1 MAIRSLELRVRL
13 LVHGMLRGLHR
24 SPQHGFSVEFTEYRP
39 YALGEDVRFLD
50 WRLYGRSDRLYT
62 KRFEDETNVR
72 GYLLLDQSASMRY
85 GSLAWTKADYARTL
99 GATIAYFLNSQ
110 RDAVGLAVFDD
121 QIREFLP
128 ARHRAGQLRRIL
140 VSLERP
146 PEGKGSDLVRPL
158 DEFLALARKSAL
170 VWFISDFLAPLD
182 GIDRRLAWLRG
193 RGHDVRLVQVVD
205 PREED
210 FEFEQG
216 GLFQDM
222 ESGRRLTLSPGAI
235 RQRYVERFMAHR
247 QTLANMV
254 AKEGLRLRIVRT
266 DESLVGVLSR
276 LVTGRD

>member
-13 LVHGMLRGLHR
+13 LVHGTLRGLHR

-39 YALGEDVRFLD
+39 YALGEDVRFVD

-72 GYLLLDQSASMRY
+72 GYLLLDQSASMRF
-85 GSLAWTKADYARTL
+85 GSLPWTKADYARTL

-121 QIREFLP
+121 QIKEYLP
-128 ARHRAGQLRRIL
+128 TRHRAGQLRRIL

-158 DEFLALARKSAL
+158 DEFLALAKKPAL
-170 VWFISDFLAPLD
+170 VWLISDFLAPLD
-182 GIDRRLAWLRG
+182 GLEKRLAWLRG

-210 FEFEQG
+210 FHFEEG
-216 GLFQDM
+216 GQFEDL
-222 ESGRRLTLSPGAI
+222 ETGRRLILSPAAI
-235 RQRYVERFMAHR
+235 RRHYVERFKTHR

-254 AKEGLRLRIVRT
+254 AKEGISLRSVRT
-266 DESLVGVLSR
+266 DESLVGVLSQ
-276 LVTGRD
+276 LVTGRA